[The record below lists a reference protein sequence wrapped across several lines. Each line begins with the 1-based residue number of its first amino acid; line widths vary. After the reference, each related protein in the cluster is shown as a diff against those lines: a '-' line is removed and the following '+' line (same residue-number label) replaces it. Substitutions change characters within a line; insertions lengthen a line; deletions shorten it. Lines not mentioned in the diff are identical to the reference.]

1 MIQTH
6 QQREFVPLPVSVAGI
21 YDWLYSN
28 KDVYSFLDNDLFV
41 NFITLG
47 FHKKLV
53 DSLLKEIKPN
63 SHVLQLGCTFGL
75 QMENVAYQIDED
87 GTYTIIDNNN
97 KQIKRCLKKYEF
109 LFNNMKFKFAD
120 AANFKIEQKFDCV
133 ICYNL
138 LHELPPL
145 SKVNVVCNALN
156 SLNSGGK
163 AIFIDYHN
171 PAKYHPLRYFMRMF
185 NRLYQPFAEKLWERS
200 IDSYAQNV
208 NVADYTWTKTT
219 FGLGMYQKVVATKR
233 NLLNL

>member
-1 MIQTH
+1 MVQSTKIK
-6 QQREFVPLPVSVAGI
+6 EFVSLPVHVPGI
-21 YDWLYSN
+21 YDWLYNN
-28 KDVYSFLDNDLFV
+28 KDVYTLFDNDWFINL
-41 NFITLG
+41 ITLG

-75 QMENVAYQIDED
+75 QIENVAYQIDET
-87 GTYTIIDNNN
+87 GKYIIVDNNK
-97 KQIKRCLKKYEF
+97 KQIKRCQKKYDF
-109 LFNNMKFKFAD
+109 LFNNLKFKFAD
-120 AANFKIEQKFDCV
+120 ATNFKIDDEFDYV

-145 SKVNVVCNALN
+145 SKVNAVCHALN
-156 SLNSGGK
+156 SLKPGGK

-171 PAKYHPLRYFMRMF
+171 PSKYHPLRYFMRLF

-208 NVADYTWTKTT
+208 NVADYIWTKTT
-219 FGLGMYQKVVATKR
+219 FGMGMYQKVVATKR